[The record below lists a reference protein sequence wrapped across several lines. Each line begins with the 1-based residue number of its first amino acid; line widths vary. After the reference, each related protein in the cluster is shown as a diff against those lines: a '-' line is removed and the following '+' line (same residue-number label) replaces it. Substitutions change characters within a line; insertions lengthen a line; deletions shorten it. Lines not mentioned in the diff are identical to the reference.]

1 MMCGSRWKLAA
12 LFAALASTAACSTQ
26 NQNNPQGDYGTVQ
39 GVVSSSAGPI
49 AGATVCIDVSV
60 CSVPTGADGTYRIS
74 NVPADPAGAMEPI
87 TANAAGYVPYSGQ
100 VHVTAGTTPTPFNIT
115 MTHT

>member
-1 MMCGSRWKLAA
+1 MMRGSRWAFIAML
-12 LFAALASTAACSTQ
+12 AALASAAACTNPNAQ
-26 NQNNPQGDYGTVQ
+26 NPQGDYGTVQ

-49 AGATVCIDVSV
+49 AGVIVCIDVSV
-60 CSVPTGADGTYRIS
+60 CSTPTGADGTYKIT